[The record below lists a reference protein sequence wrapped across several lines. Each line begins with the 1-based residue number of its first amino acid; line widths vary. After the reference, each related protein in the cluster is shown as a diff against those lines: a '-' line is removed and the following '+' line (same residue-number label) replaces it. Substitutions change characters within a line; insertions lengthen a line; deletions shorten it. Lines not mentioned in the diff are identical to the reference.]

1 MVQFTDA
8 ELDKMISFFQEYLDF
23 GENRIS
29 EGLQQQ
35 KVIEGILET
44 LKEHYGEEGND
55 IENIEQYQS
64 AVKAFQE
71 TIDDYLDNRYL
82 FSSIIDK
89 CKELKSKN

>member
-1 MVQFTDA
+1 MTQFTDA

-29 EGLQQQ
+29 EGLEQQ

-44 LKEHYGEEGND
+44 LKENYGEEGND

-82 FSSIIDK
+82 FSSIINK

>member
-23 GENRIS
+23 GENKIN

-89 CKELKSKN
+89 CKELKSNN

>member
-1 MVQFTDA
+1 MTQFTDA

-44 LKEHYGEEGND
+44 LKEQYGEEGND

>member
-1 MVQFTDA
+1 MTQFTDA

-29 EGLQQQ
+29 EGLEQQ

-44 LKEHYGEEGND
+44 LKEQYGEEGND

>member
-1 MVQFTDA
+1 MTQFTDA

-29 EGLQQQ
+29 EGLEQQ

-44 LKEHYGEEGND
+44 LKENYGEEGND

>member
-1 MVQFTDA
+1 MTQFTDA

-23 GENRIS
+23 GESRIS
-29 EGLQQQ
+29 EGLEQQ

-44 LKEHYGEEGND
+44 LKEQYGEEGND

-82 FSSIIDK
+82 FSSIIEK

>member
-1 MVQFTDA
+1 MTQFTDA

-23 GENRIS
+23 GESRIS
-29 EGLQQQ
+29 EGLEQQ

-82 FSSIIDK
+82 FSSIIEK
-89 CKELKSKN
+89 CKELKSNN

>member
-1 MVQFTDA
+1 MTQFTDA

-23 GENRIS
+23 GESRIS

-44 LKEHYGEEGND
+44 LKEQYGEEGND

-82 FSSIIDK
+82 FSSIIEK

>member
-1 MVQFTDA
+1 MTQFTDA

-44 LKEHYGEEGND
+44 LKEQYGEEGND

-82 FSSIIDK
+82 FSSIIEK
-89 CKELKSKN
+89 CKELKSNN

>member
-29 EGLQQQ
+29 EGLEQQ

-44 LKEHYGEEGND
+44 LKEQYGEEGND

-82 FSSIIDK
+82 FSSIIEK
-89 CKELKSKN
+89 CKELKSNN

>member
-82 FSSIIDK
+82 FSSIINK
-89 CKELKSKN
+89 CKELKSNN

>member
-23 GENRIS
+23 GESRIS

-89 CKELKSKN
+89 CKELKSNN

>member
-1 MVQFTDA
+1 MTQFTDA

-29 EGLQQQ
+29 EGLEQQ

-44 LKEHYGEEGND
+44 LKEQYGEEGND

-82 FSSIIDK
+82 FSSIIEK
-89 CKELKSKN
+89 CKELKSNN

>member
-23 GENRIS
+23 GESRIS

>member
-1 MVQFTDA
+1 MTQFTDA

-29 EGLQQQ
+29 EGLEQQ

-44 LKEHYGEEGND
+44 LKEQYGEEGND

-82 FSSIIDK
+82 FSSIIEK

>member
-1 MVQFTDA
+1 MTQFTDA

-29 EGLQQQ
+29 EGLEQQ

-44 LKEHYGEEGND
+44 LKENYGEEGND

-82 FSSIIDK
+82 FSSIIEK
-89 CKELKSKN
+89 CKELKSNN